1 MGTQNE
7 ITKSS
12 DLFNEDGSL
21 VQRGWVRKPILKYN
35 KKNISKGWSRIKEG
49 DHYF

>member
-21 VQRGWVRKPILKYN
+21 VQRG
-35 KKNISKGWSRIKEG
+35 
-49 DHYF
+49 